1 VLGQPDVVFTT
12 ALGTHLEPRNISRA
26 FTQLCEATDVRP
38 LRLHVLRHSAARF
51 LLLQGVDLKTVQ
63 SMLRDSRLATTA
75 DLYLHV
81 NPELQRGPVDRME
94 QLLHGLAR

>member
-1 VLGQPDVVFTT
+1 MRNGPTT
-12 ALGTHLEPRNISRA
+12 PSPAGTAPGRRTRA
-26 FTQLCEATDVRP
+26 YQLRKSG
-38 LRLHVLRHSAARF
+38 LRLHVLRHSAASF